1 MIRVGTLALALWLYV
16 ISAASASSPA
26 AFPTGVPK
34 PLRVNV
40 SVFVLDLKQLDESAG
55 TYQGYIQLRYRWRD
69 PALAFSES
77 RLRED
82 FESFADEEALE
93 KLAAI
98 WNPKIVVKNLVQG
111 GSSVTTGLIIRA
123 DGTVEL
129 LQRIRGS
136 FETRLK
142 LDAFPFD
149 RQNLPVVILSS
160 RYASHQVMLV
170 QDDEANESGFA
181 PTLELPG
188 WNIEQLKFK
197 REQVVAWNGLPVE
210 QITANLGIKRIASSV
225 LSTVFIPLLL
235 LMIVPTIVS
244 LIPTFELPARLSAW
258 AGSILALVAL
268 NFTLTVRY
276 PGPGEGSLIAQA
288 VLLGHLYQL
297 VSVLLTVTLFDAGF
311 RQRIGNP
318 FIARELSDYLQWA
331 VPAAFIGVLVFQTL
345 LTATA
350 S

>member
-1 MIRVGTLALALWLYV
+1 MIRVAVLALALWLV
-16 ISAASASSPA
+16 AAAAAGASSPA
-26 AFPTGVPK
+26 AFPTGISK

-40 SVFVLDLKQLDESAG
+40 SVFILDLKQLDESAG

-69 PALAFSES
+69 PALAFSDT

-82 FESFADEEALE
+82 FESYADAEALD
-93 KLAAI
+93 KLDSI
-98 WNPKIVVKNLVQG
+98 WNPRIVVNNLVPG
-111 GSSVTTGLIIRA
+111 GSSITTGLIIRS

-142 LDAFPFD
+142 LAAFPFD

-181 PTLELPG
+181 PALELPG
-188 WNIEQLKFK
+188 WRIEQLKFK

-235 LMIVPTIVS
+235 LMIIPTIISV
-244 LIPTFELPARLSAW
+244 IPTFELPARLSAW

-268 NFTLTVRY
+268 NFTLSVRF
-276 PGPGEGSLIAQA
+276 PGPGEGSLIGQA
-288 VLLGHLYQL
+288 VILGHLYQL
-297 VSVLLTVTLFDAGF
+297 VSVLLTVTLFDPGF
-311 RQRIGNP
+311 RQRLAST
-318 FIARELSDYLQWA
+318 FIAKELSDYLQWA
-331 VPAAFIGVLVFQTL
+331 VPAAFIGVLLFQTL